1 MILDNKFMSFV
12 KTLLVGRHFGFT
24 WMQNAAESANNEM
37 DYTKA
42 VYSQLPCLTSYL
54 PRLFKK
60 DMLTEPEFFFK
71 NHLPEPRQ
79 FEWKI

>member
-1 MILDNKFMSFV
+1 MVDPTKFKLLDFKSLMDNIL
-12 KTLLVGRHFGFT
+12 
-24 WMQNAAESANNEM
+24 
-37 DYTKA
+37 
-42 VYSQLPCLTSYL
+42 LTSYL

-60 DMLTEPEFFFK
+60 DMLTEPEVFFK